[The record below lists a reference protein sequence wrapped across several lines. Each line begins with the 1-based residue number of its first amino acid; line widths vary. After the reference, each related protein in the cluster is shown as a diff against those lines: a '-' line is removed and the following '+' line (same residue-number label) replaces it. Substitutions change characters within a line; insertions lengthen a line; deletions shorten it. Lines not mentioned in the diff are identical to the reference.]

1 MKTIL
6 FAGGTSLLAYSWTLK
21 PNQNYNYILATH
33 KRKIKDNKYK
43 TLDLDFSQESMLSRK
58 IEDND
63 VNIIINCIGL
73 TNVEDCESNIKMA
86 DYANIQIAKSLASV
100 CSKKKIKLVHISTD
114 HLFDGTKSYYTE
126 NDIKSPLNNYAKT
139 KSQAEDEILALNKDA
154 LIIRTNFFGWGP
166 SYKNS
171 FSDKILKFLESDKK
185 IELFEDVFYSPIS
198 VEELKN
204 QIFKLIKLN
213 AKGIFN
219 VASNE
224 RISKYNFGCQIA
236 KIFGYSEELVF
247 KASINN
253 YKNLTKRPREMSLSN
268 HKLNTFT
275 GGTVPSIEKQ
285 LEKLKIER
293 NYDEERPIIPY
304 GRQDISQT
312 DIDSV
317 IKVLKSDFVTQGPV
331 IQQFENK
338 VAEYCNSKYAYACNS
353 GTSALHIACLSLGVK
368 KGDLVWT
375 SPISFVASSNCALYC
390 QADVDFVDI
399 DSQTNNMSP
408 KFLED
413 KLKLAKK
420 SGRLPKVVIPVHLS
434 GQSCDMK
441 KIHKLSIEYGF
452 KIIEDASHAIG
463 AKYEGHPVGD
473 CRYSDIAVFSFHPVK
488 IITTCE
494 GGMCLTN
501 DPELSVLI
509 YRYRSHGITRQPS
522 QMTKVPDGPWYYEQL
537 ELGLNYR
544 MNDVQAALGLSQMS
558 RLEEFVEQRHYIAN
572 RYDELLSDSIVETPK
587 VFKDSISSWHL
598 YIIRLKANKNT
609 SHRQLFEKFRT
620 AGILV
625 NIHYIPIYRQP
636 FYKSLGFSKS
646 DYPEA
651 EKYYSEAISIPIFPG
666 LKETEQDKVISLI
679 KKPVGF
685 QNLF

>member
-21 PNQNYNYILATH
+21 PNHNYNYILATH
-33 KRKIKDNKYK
+33 KRKIKEYKYK
-43 TLDLDFSQESMLSRK
+43 TLDLDFSQESVLSRK

-63 VNIIINCIGL
+63 VDIIINCIGL

-100 CSKKKIKLVHISTD
+100 CSKKKIKFIHISTD

-171 FSDKILKFLESDKK
+171 FSDKILKYLESDKK

-198 VEELKN
+198 VDELKN

-224 RISKYNFGCQIA
+224 RISKYHFGCQIA
-236 KIFGYSEELVF
+236 KIFGYSENLIL

-275 GGTVPSIEKQ
+275 EGTIPSIEKQ
-285 LEKLKIER
+285 LEKLKNER
-293 NYDEERPIIPY
+293 NLDEQRHIIPY

-463 AKYEGHPVGD
+463 A
-473 CRYSDIAVFSFHPVK
+473 
-488 IITTCE
+488 
-494 GGMCLTN
+494 
-501 DPELSVLI
+501 
-509 YRYRSHGITRQPS
+509 
-522 QMTKVPDGPWYYEQL
+522 
-537 ELGLNYR
+537 
-544 MNDVQAALGLSQMS
+544 
-558 RLEEFVEQRHYIAN
+558 
-572 RYDELLSDSIVETPK
+572 
-587 VFKDSISSWHL
+587 
-598 YIIRLKANKNT
+598 
-609 SHRQLFEKFRT
+609 
-620 AGILV
+620 
-625 NIHYIPIYRQP
+625 
-636 FYKSLGFSKS
+636 
-646 DYPEA
+646 
-651 EKYYSEAISIPIFPG
+651 
-666 LKETEQDKVISLI
+666 
-679 KKPVGF
+679 
-685 QNLF
+685 